1 MHQQQPLLHC
11 PVPAPTTPRQYLAH
25 WSVVVHDPLA
35 NGSLQAAAGF
45 TSARSV
51 AAPNSSAAPVPPA
64 KRALRSLAS
73 VFVIPSSVLVM
84 DGAPNARPAR
94 AGYFWQVQQNV
105 RVSHTGMSPLD
116 RRLQILRQ
124 SLVDVQVPT
133 DVSGSVHV
141 CIVSGEAS
149 AVRAPNPSASATA
162 AAYAPRRAAVSI
174 VFIQDPPV
182 WVDAVHRAVRTR

>member
-1 MHQQQPLLHC
+1 
-11 PVPAPTTPRQYLAH
+11 VGDAP
-25 WSVVVHDPLA
+25 D
-35 NGSLQAAAGF
+35 
-45 TSARSV
+45 
-51 AAPNSSAAPVPPA
+51 
-64 KRALRSLAS
+64 
-73 VFVIPSSVLVM
+73 
-84 DGAPNARPAR
+84 ARPAR
-94 AGYFWQVQQNV
+94 AVYSFWQVQQNV
-105 RVSHTGMSPLD
+105 RVSHTGMSPFD

-141 CIVSGEAS
+141 CIVRGEAS

-182 WVDAVHRAVRTR
+182 WVDAVSIPSAPHLCIRDASREMERGGWM